1 MPRAFINMIIKLFT
15 FSKRTNSTKRPT
27 LSSADDYTCTFI
39 DNTSIMSPVI
49 RIKAPAN
56 TSMYSYNYA
65 YISMFDRYYYISDI
79 VYGLGTWTISMRI
92 DVLASY
98 KTQIGNSSHYIE
110 RASYEHNPFV
120 IDSLYPIQTNQSLTI
135 VKPDKVGDYYPS
147 IFGTTITPCYVV
159 GIIGGIDSTWAAS
172 LQSAGNI
179 YNGSVVYFLLTEAQ
193 LGKFITSLLNAV
205 SLYDI
210 PVSELSYNLQKQLIN
225 PIQYIHSIKCV
236 PFYPNPLDYYYVK
249 SYYLGFT
256 YMDIPDRETE
266 SWRILPAPTVG
277 GNTTDNG
284 YMVKNSLSIRLPL
297 HPSYTD
303 KGHWVLS
310 DPYSKYVLHVGPFG
324 EIQIPSGEI
333 MRATV
338 HTSGDNKY
346 LQMYI
351 STVFDIST
359 GECTM
364 FLAFDSTSAEDA
376 FLEVTKNLSIP
387 IPVHQSM
394 QDVMG
399 HRQARRDLGYQ
410 QIGAVLDIAKS
421 VIGFTGGGTHVT
433 GGETVTDMSGDSV
446 TVGQGRTGQ
455 ANIGGSG
462 PISTAL
468 NAQSRMLNTIDSAT
482 RANQVTISGNGNEG
496 SYMSFNQ
503 DLCTPRI
510 FCYFSPFVEENNAE
524 KGRPL
529 CKVKQIST
537 IPGFIMCSGAEIETY
552 GTASENEAVAAF
564 LNGGFYYE

>member
-1 MPRAFINMIIKLFT
+1 MPRAFINMIIKLFA

-27 LSSADDYTCTFI
+27 LSYGVDFSCTFI

-56 TSMYSYNYA
+56 VSMYSYNYA
-65 YISMFDRYYYISDI
+65 YINMFERYYYISDI

-98 KTQIGNSSHYIE
+98 KTQIGSSSHYIE
-110 RASYEHNPFV
+110 RAAYEHNPFV

-159 GIIGGIDSTWAAS
+159 GIIGGIDPTWSAS
-172 LQSAGNI
+172 LQSSGDI

-256 YMDIPDRETE
+256 YMDIPDRDTE

-277 GNTTDNG
+277 GNTVNNG
-284 YMVKNSLSIRLPL
+284 YMVKNSVSIRLPL
-297 HPSYTD
+297 HPAYTD

-310 DPYSKYVLHVGPFG
+310 DPYSKYVIHIGPFG

-338 HTSGDNKY
+338 HTSGENQY
-346 LQMYI
+346 LQMYV

-359 GECTM
+359 GECTL
-364 FLAFDSTSAEDA
+364 FLAFDSTAAEDA

-387 IPVHQSM
+387 IPVHQST

-399 HRQARRDLGYQ
+399 HRQARRDLAYQ
-410 QIGAVLDIAKS
+410 QIGAAIDIAKS
-421 VIGFTGGGTHVT
+421 VIGAAGGGSTATVAEDAMSSDAT
-433 GGETVTDMSGDSV
+433 GSAK
-446 TVGQGRTGQ
+446 VGV
-455 ANIGGSG
+455 SG

-468 NAQSRMLNTIDSAT
+468 SAQQKMLNTIDTAT

-503 DLCTPRI
+503 DLCTPRV

-537 IPGFIMCSGAEIETY
+537 IPGFILCSGAEIETY
-552 GTASENEAVAAF
+552 GTSAENEAIAAF

>member
-56 TSMYSYNYA
+56 TSMYAYNYA

-147 IFGTTITPCYVV
+147 IFGTTITPGYVV
-159 GIIGGIDSTWAAS
+159 GLIGGIDSQWTELIAHDG
-172 LQSAGNI
+172 QKQI
-179 YNGSVVYFLLTEAQ
+179 YNGSVIYFLLTEEQ
-193 LGKFITSLLNAV
+193 LGKFITSLLEAV

-225 PIQYIHSIKCV
+225 PIQYIHSIKCI
-236 PFYPNPLDYYYVK
+236 PFYPNVLDYYYVK

-256 YMDIPDRETE
+256 YMNIPDYDVEGE
-266 SWRILPAPTVG
+266 NWRILPAPTVG
-277 GNTTDNG
+277 GNTINNG

-387 IPVHQSM
+387 IPVHQST

-421 VIGFTGGGTHVT
+421 VVGAAGGGSTATVAEDAMSSDTT
-433 GGETVTDMSGDSV
+433 GYAK
-446 TVGQGRTGQ
+446 VGL
-455 ANIGGSG
+455 SG

-468 NAQSRMLNTIDSAT
+468 TAQQKMLNTIDSAT
-482 RANQVTISGNGNEG
+482 RSNQVTISGNGNEG

-552 GTASENEAVAAF
+552 GTAAENEAVAAF

>member
-1 MPRAFINMIIKLFT
+1 MIIKLFT

-110 RASYEHNPFV
+110 RASYESNPYV
-120 IDSLYPIQTNQSLTI
+120 IDSIYPLQTNQTLTI
-135 VKPDKVGDYYPS
+135 QKPEKVGEYYPS
-147 IFGTTITPCYVV
+147 IFGTTITPSYVL
-159 GIIGGIDSTWAAS
+159 GLIGGIDPDWDSQISQAA
-172 LQSAGNI
+172 NI
-179 YNGSVVYFLLTEAQ
+179 HNGSVIYFLLTEAQ
-193 LGKFITSLLNAV
+193 MGKFITEIMMEDV
-205 SLYDI
+205 DLYAI
-210 PVSELSYNLQKQLIN
+210 PVSELSKPLQRQLIN
-225 PIQYIHSIKCV
+225 PIQYIHSISCI
-236 PFYPNPLDYYYVK
+236 PFYPAPLSYYYVK
-249 SYYLGFT
+249 SVQLGFN
-256 YMDIPDRETE
+256 YIDIPDRATE

-284 YMVKNSLSIRLPL
+284 YMVKNQCDIRMPL

-310 DPYSKYVLHVGPFG
+310 DPYSKYVLHIGPYG

-338 HTSGDNKY
+338 HGSGDSAY
-346 LQMYI
+346 LQLYI
-351 STVFDIST
+351 TTVFDIST
-359 GECTM
+359 GECTL
-364 FLAFDSTSAEDA
+364 FLAFDSTSCDDA

-387 IPVHQSM
+387 IPVHQAM
-394 QDVMG
+394 QDVAS
-399 HRQARRDLGYQ
+399 HRQARRDLAYQ
-410 QIGAVLDIAKS
+410 QVGAVLNIAKS
-421 VIGFTGGGTHVT
+421 VVGASGGGTT
-433 GGETVTDMSGDSV
+433 GSSDGMSPDNTSSAKLGI
-446 TVGQGRTGQ
+446 
-455 ANIGGSG
+455 AG

-468 NAQSRMLNTIDSAT
+468 NEQHKMMNTIDSAT

-503 DLCTPRI
+503 DLCTPRM

-552 GTASENEAVAAF
+552 GTAAENEAVAAF

>member
-1 MPRAFINMIIKLFT
+1 M
-15 FSKRTNSTKRPT
+15 
-27 LSSADDYTCTFI
+27 
-39 DNTSIMSPVI
+39 
-49 RIKAPAN
+49 
-56 TSMYSYNYA
+56 
-65 YISMFDRYYYISDI
+65 
-79 VYGLGTWTISMRI
+79 
-92 DVLASY
+92 
-98 KTQIGNSSHYIE
+98 
-110 RASYEHNPFV
+110 
-120 IDSLYPIQTNQSLTI
+120 
-135 VKPDKVGDYYPS
+135 
-147 IFGTTITPCYVV
+147 
-159 GIIGGIDSTWAAS
+159 
-172 LQSAGNI
+172 
-179 YNGSVVYFLLTEAQ
+179 
-193 LGKFITSLLNAV
+193 
-205 SLYDI
+205 
-210 PVSELSYNLQKQLIN
+210 
-225 PIQYIHSIKCV
+225 
-236 PFYPNPLDYYYVK
+236 
-249 SYYLGFT
+249 
-256 YMDIPDRETE
+256 
-266 SWRILPAPTVG
+266 
-277 GNTTDNG
+277 
-284 YMVKNSLSIRLPL
+284 
-297 HPSYTD
+297 
-303 KGHWVLS
+303 
-310 DPYSKYVLHVGPFG
+310 GPFG

>member
-56 TSMYSYNYA
+56 TSMYAYNYA

-147 IFGTTITPCYVV
+147 IFGTTITPGYVV
-159 GIIGGIDSTWAAS
+159 GLIGGIDSQWTELIAHDA
-172 LQSAGNI
+172 QKQI
-179 YNGSVVYFLLTEAQ
+179 YNGSVIYFLLTEEQ
-193 LGKFITSLLNAV
+193 LGKFITSLLEAV

-225 PIQYIHSIKCV
+225 PIQYIHSIKCI
-236 PFYPNPLDYYYVK
+236 PFYPNVLDYYYVK

-256 YMDIPDRETE
+256 YMNIPDYDVEGE
-266 SWRILPAPTVG
+266 NWRILPAPTVG
-277 GNTTDNG
+277 GNTVNNG

-338 HTSGDNKY
+338 HTAGDNKY

-387 IPVHQSM
+387 IPVHQST
-394 QDVMG
+394 QDVIG

-421 VIGFTGGGTHVT
+421 VVGAAGGGSTATVAEDAMSSDTT
-433 GGETVTDMSGDSV
+433 GSAK
-446 TVGQGRTGQ
+446 VGL
-455 ANIGGSG
+455 SG

-468 NAQSRMLNTIDSAT
+468 TAQQKMLNTIDSAT
-482 RANQVTISGNGNEG
+482 RSNQVTISGNGNEG

-552 GTASENEAVAAF
+552 GTAAENEAVAAF